1 MTLEAPLPRRILM
14 TADSLGGVWS
24 YSLTLAREFCETEIL
39 LYIMGGAVSADQRRE
54 AAALPNLKVV
64 ETGFSLEWMDDPWAG
79 VDAAGAELLKSEADF
94 SPDIVHLN
102 GYAYAAL
109 PWKTPVLVV
118 AHSCV
123 VSWWKAVKG
132 TEPPARY
139 ETYRER
145 VAAGLRCAQCVV
157 APTRAMLVT
166 LKENYGF
173 GGQGCVISNGCGSAE
188 LFPEKK
194 EAVVIASGRLW
205 DEAKNY
211 ATLEAAAAELP
222 WPVLVAG
229 NADHPSGG
237 RCGFPN
243 LRSLGAL
250 GFSEMARQFRRASI
264 FAHPALYE
272 PFGLAALEAALCG
285 CALVLGDIPSLREVW
300 EDAALYIEP
309 RDASALRRALASLIA
324 SPDQLRTMG
333 LRARQRALHYT
344 TAAMACGYRKLYAE
358 MAAHHGEAGL

>member
-14 TADSLGGVWS
+14 TADPLGGVWS
-24 YSLTLAREFCETEIL
+24 YGLTLAREFRETEIL
-39 LYIMGGAVSADQRRE
+39 LYVMGGALSTDQRRK
-54 AAALPNLKVV
+54 AAALPNVKVV
-64 ETGFSLEWMDDPWAG
+64 ETGFSLEWMDDPWAD
-79 VDAAGAELLKSEADF
+79 VDAAGAELLKCEADF

-102 GYAYAAL
+102 GYVHAAL
-109 PWKTPVLVV
+109 PWKTPVLIV

-132 TEPPARY
+132 TEPPGRY
-139 ETYRER
+139 ESYREQ
-145 VAAGLRCAQCVV
+145 VSAGLRCAQSVV

-173 GGQGCVISNGCGSAE
+173 GGPGCVIPNGCGSTE
-188 LFPEKK
+188 LFPEIK
-194 EAVVIASGRLW
+194 EAVVITSGRLW

-211 ATLEAAAAELP
+211 AALDAAAAELP

-229 NADHPSGG
+229 NEEHPSGG

-250 GFSEMARQFRRASI
+250 GFGEMARHFRTASI

-272 PFGLAALEAALCG
+272 PFGLSALEAALCG

-300 EDAALYIEP
+300 ENAALYVDP
-309 RDASALRRALASLIA
+309 RDANALRRALASLIA
-324 SPDQLRTMG
+324 SPDQLRALG
-333 LRARQRALHYT
+333 LRARQRALRYSAT
-344 TAAMACGYRKLYAE
+344 AMACGYRKLYAE
-358 MAAHHGEAGL
+358 TAAQQGKAE